1 MPKVNLSDLRTR
13 WPSSI
18 VARQESKSFT
28 GGAISEKY
36 LANLDSQGAGPP
48 GRFKIGG
55 KVVYPVDSFIAWLEG
70 RSSKR
75 DDE

>member
-1 MPKVNLSDLRTR
+1 MPKVDLSDLAKR

-28 GGAISEKY
+28 GGTISDKY
-36 LANLDSQGAGPP
+36 LANLDAQGAGPP

-55 KVVYPVDSFIAWLEG
+55 KVVYPVDSFIRWLEA
-70 RSSKR
+70 RSSR
-75 DDE
+75 NEE